1 MQFFIEILK
10 NVSFNWNDFV
20 RKAGVYS
27 IDNKYKTVRGMN
39 ISWPIAEQ
47 FPSCQPLDLFDYFD
61 MEAKTPLQ
69 ILFTFYLV
77 DNMQVTF
84 LLEDRN
90 RVTSRSIYENRVYF

>member
-1 MQFFIEILK
+1 MSYNWTDFIR
-10 NVSFNWNDFV
+10 N
-20 RKAGVYS
+20 AGVYS
-27 IDNKYKTVRGMN
+27 IDNKYKTVDGMN

-47 FPSCQPLDLFDYFD
+47 FPSCQPLDFFDYFD

-90 RVTSRSIYENRVYF
+90 KVTSRSRFENRVYF